1 MITTTGLSNDA
12 TDECIAFHG
21 NQCLARGPLAEV
33 VSAAQTARANCSD
46 KPIVVLRAASAEI
59 VEWDNIGGVTNPRP
73 EQDSKKAACG
83 RPKLGV
89 TAREVTLLP
98 RHWEW
103 LGKAPSGASAK
114 LRELVEAAM
123 RSTSEKDRRR
133 EAFEAVE
140 RFTNA
145 VAGNLEN
152 AENVARALYAGRL
165 DDVACLTAN
174 WPNAVRAYYLEL
186 AAKTV
191 PKEQ

>member
-1 MITTTGLSNDA
+1 MATIHDLSADK
-12 TDECIAFHG
+12 TEEFIAFQ
-21 NQCLARGPLAEV
+21 NNECLARGPLAEV
-33 VSAAQTARANCSD
+33 LAVAQAAGSDRAA
-46 KPIVVLRAASAEI
+46 KPVVVLRAASAEV
-59 VEWDNIGGVTNPRP
+59 VEWDSIRDAAHTQPKQEP
-73 EQDSKKAACG
+73 KATTCG

-114 LRELVEAAM
+114 LRELVEIAM
-123 RSTSEKDRRR
+123 RSISEKDRRR

-145 VAGNLEN
+145 IAGNLQDS
-152 AENVARALYAGRL
+152 ENVARALYAGRL
-165 DDVACLTAN
+165 DDVANLTAN
-174 WPNAVRAYYLEL
+174 WPSAVRAYYLEL
-186 AAKTV
+186 AAKTA